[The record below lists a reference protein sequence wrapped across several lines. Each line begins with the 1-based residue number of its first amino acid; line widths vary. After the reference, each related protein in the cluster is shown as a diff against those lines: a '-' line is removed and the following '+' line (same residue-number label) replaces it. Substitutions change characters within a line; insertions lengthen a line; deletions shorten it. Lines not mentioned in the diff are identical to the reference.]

1 MYVCVVKVFIIST
14 DDQCS
19 FRQFWNGRCE
29 ALKFYAHAHT
39 HTHTLLPTHTE
50 KEREREKES
59 AIAYFNFSVCLHI
72 LS

>member
-1 MYVCVVKVFIIST
+1 MFVLSKFSLFQQMISARSDSAGMGGVKLFKSMHV
-14 DDQCS
+14 
-19 FRQFWNGRCE
+19 
-29 ALKFYAHAHT
+29 HT